1 MRTLSI
7 LSRKGGTGKTT
18 VSIHMA
24 ALAAQAGLSTV
35 LSDLDP
41 QGSSLEWARTRARE
55 AIAGGPRVIESKV
68 GTLFTQ
74 RLAAAR
80 EGTDLMV
87 IDTRPSTD
95 LECAEAI
102 RWADLCLI
110 TVRPSYFDLKAIV
123 RTAELVKQLG
133 KPALFVINQAP
144 SQRMGSETR
153 AVLETYEALIANEI
167 PVAPIGLRYRTA
179 YQAAIRKG
187 MVVNE
192 FTPGSNA
199 DAEMQ
204 SLWALV
210 QARVWP
216 ETADRISPGSA
227 PPLALVS

>member
-1 MRTLSI
+1 L
-7 LSRKGGTGKTT
+7 G
-18 VSIHMA
+18 
-24 ALAAQAGLSTV
+24 
-35 LSDLDP
+35 
-41 QGSSLEWARTRARE
+41 
-55 AIAGGPRVIESKV
+55 GGPRVLESKV
-68 GTLFTQ
+68 GTLFTH

-80 EGTDLMV
+80 EGADLMV

-144 SQRMGSETR
+144 SQRMGLESR
-153 AVLETYEALIANEI
+153 AVLETYESLISNDI
-167 PVAPIGLRYRTA
+167 PVASVGLRYRTA

-192 FTPGSNA
+192 FSPGGNA

-204 SLWALV
+204 SLWSLV
-210 QARVWP
+210 HARIWP
-216 ETADRISPGSA
+216 ETADRISPGAA
-227 PPLALVS
+227 PALALVS